1 MKISIINHDST
12 ASLKVE
18 TYDSNSDMKDSLETT
33 LIMANQGSEPKEF
46 NLAPGRAILLTASP
60 DMTLEGNNVVINPD
74 SQQNMVVSVPVGSN
88 ASASIASVDNT
99 NNAVAI
105 PPTPVSPAT
114 DSLNKPLEDQPTA
127 TANHPNP
134 IDQPKSV
141 VTLPPAPM
149 LDAATAAKGKLG
161 IPPQGTSK

>member
-18 TYDSNSDMKDSLETT
+18 TYDSNSDMKASLETT
-33 LIMANQGSEPKEF
+33 LIMANQGNEPKEF

-60 DMTLEGNNVVINPD
+60 DMTLGGNTVVINPD

-88 ASASIASVDNT
+88 ASASIASVDSEKG
-99 NNAVAI
+99 AVAI

-114 DSLNKPLEDQPTA
+114 NSLNKPLEDQPTA
-127 TANHPNP
+127 TAEHPADKP
-134 IDQPKSV
+134 APADQPKPV
-141 VTLPPAPM
+141 FVPM
-149 LDAATAAKGKLG
+149 SDAATVAKGELG
-161 IPPQGTSK
+161 TPPQDTNK